1 MSSRIFR
8 VAVLSF
14 LLVMV
19 SGCAGQVDDM
29 DSSPSPTDSR
39 GTPATGAA
47 SPTAEPDA
55 TPTSQRAAF
64 PDCAN
69 LLGIEQVRASLDDD
83 DRVEGPDPLEVIEA
97 PDVLGPAA
105 QDLFE
110 TATDVVGCSY
120 GIPQTDGNFSVVV
133 LDIDAGAAS
142 ELVSALVASDEYE
155 HTTRGDIAMF
165 SRGIPE
171 GLGTYLGYAFADDV
185 WAIVHGTMVGPTT
198 SVNIAADAVA
208 AVLAPAR

>member
-1 MSSRIFR
+1 MSSRILR

-39 GTPATGAA
+39 ETPGTGAA
-47 SPTAEPDA
+47 SPTAEPDV
-55 TPTSQRAAF
+55 TPPSQRAAF

-69 LLGIEQVRASLDDD
+69 LMGIEQVRVSVND
-83 DRVEGPDPLEVIEA
+83 DRVEGPDPLEITET
-97 PDVLGPAA
+97 PDSLGPAA

-110 TATDVVGCSY
+110 AATDVVGCTY
-120 GIPQTDGNFSVVV
+120 GIPQTDGGFSVMV
-133 LDIDAGAAS
+133 LDVDADAAS
-142 ELVSALVASDEYE
+142 ELVSALAASDEYE

-198 SVNIAADAVA
+198 SVNVAADAVA
-208 AVLAPAR
+208 AVVAPAG

>member
-19 SGCAGQVDDM
+19 SGCVGQVDDM

-39 GTPATGAA
+39 ETPGTGAA
-47 SPTAEPDA
+47 SPTAEPDV
-55 TPTSQRAAF
+55 TPPSQRAAF

-69 LLGIEQVRASLDDD
+69 LMGIEQVRVSVND
-83 DRVEGPDPLEVIEA
+83 DRVEGPDPLDVIEA

-105 QDLFE
+105 QDAFD
-110 TATDVVGCSY
+110 TAADVVGCTY
-120 GIPQTDGNFSVVV
+120 GIPQTDGGFSVMV
-133 LDIDAGAAS
+133 LDIDEATAS
-142 ELVSALVASDEYE
+142 ELVRALAESDEYE
-155 HTTRGDIAMF
+155 HTTRGEIAMF
-165 SRGIPE
+165 SKGIPE

-185 WAIVHGTMVGPTT
+185 WAIVHGSMVGPTT
-198 SVNIAADAVA
+198 SVNVAADAVA
-208 AVLAPAR
+208 AVFARAA